1 MQRKK
6 KKKKMIG
13 GPKNQKNKL
22 KTVKIIN
29 EQKTLKESKVRKK
42 EYNKPWIR
50 SSQKAK
56 LKTIIK

>member
-1 MQRKK
+1 
-6 KKKKMIG
+6 MIG

-42 EYNKPWIR
+42 EDNKPWII
-50 SSQKAK
+50 SSQKGK
-56 LKTIIK
+56 LKTIIKQGKTF